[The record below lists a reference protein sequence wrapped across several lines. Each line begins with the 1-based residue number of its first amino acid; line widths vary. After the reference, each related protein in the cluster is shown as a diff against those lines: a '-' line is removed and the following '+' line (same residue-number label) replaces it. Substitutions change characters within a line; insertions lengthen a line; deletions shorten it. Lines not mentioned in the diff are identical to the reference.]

1 MKTDDSTKL
10 NKPETTKDKKKGC
23 NGERRKNKKWVIY
36 SQIAFM
42 LGILRAAK
50 LIIQS
55 SIFYTHLLNFTSGME
70 WFHHAL
76 G

>member
-1 MKTDDSTKL
+1 MKSDDSTKL
-10 NKPETTKDKKKGC
+10 NKPETTKDKKRFQRRK
-23 NGERRKNKKWVIY
+23 RKNKKWVIY

-70 WFHHAL
+70 WFHHEL

>member
-10 NKPETTKDKKKGC
+10 NKPETTKDKKKRLQRR
-23 NGERRKNKKWVIY
+23 ERKNKKWVIY